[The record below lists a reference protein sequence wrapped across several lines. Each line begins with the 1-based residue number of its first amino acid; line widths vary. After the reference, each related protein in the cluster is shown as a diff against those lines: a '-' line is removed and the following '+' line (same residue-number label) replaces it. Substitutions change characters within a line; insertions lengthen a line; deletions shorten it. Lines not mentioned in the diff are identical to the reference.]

1 MSKIQYQWSIVSIG
15 NYIKITNDTD
25 NSIYVPQNTITLSK
39 IDNNTIELN
48 LLAENTIL
56 KINYIDVI
64 NPISISADDL
74 LINLS
79 SLIYKSAAIST
90 GGVLSIA
97 STLTGYVSGSGVISS
112 NDSILSAIQKLNGN
126 IYNKQD
132 IITLTTTG
140 NSGSSTL
147 ISSTLNIPTYTLSGL
162 GGISLTSLSVI
173 SPLLYNNLTGV
184 FSIQVSNS
192 IQNGYL
198 SSTDWNTFNNKQT
211 ALNGT
216 GFVKITG
223 TTISYDN
230 SSYYLASNPN
240 NYITLT
246 ALSSTITGLTYTN
259 TTGIF
264 SLTTGYVIPTTT
276 DQTNWN
282 IAYSNRITS
291 LTVTGNSGSS
301 TLISNVLNIPTYTL
315 SGLDGQSLSTNLTSL
330 SALTF
335 VSTSFVKMSAT
346 GTFVLDT
353 NTYLTSNQTITLSG
367 DVTGTGT
374 TSITTSITDSIIN
387 SKLLTG
393 YVSGAGTITATDSIL
408 QAIQKLNGN
417 ISWILITVDF
427 GTVSLNEKTF
437 NIIDVNCLTTSIIDI
452 YIHIIKV
459 YWKLILEY
467 L

>member
-1 MSKIQYQWSIVSIG
+1 
-15 NYIKITNDTD
+15 
-25 NSIYVPQNTITLSK
+25 
-39 IDNNTIELN
+39 
-48 LLAENTIL
+48 
-56 KINYIDVI
+56 
-64 NPISISADDL
+64 
-74 LINLS
+74 
-79 SLIYKSAAIST
+79 
-90 GGVLSIA
+90 
-97 STLTGYVSGSGVISS
+97 
-112 NDSILSAIQKLNGN
+112 
-126 IYNKQD
+126 
-132 IITLTTTG
+132 
-140 NSGSSTL
+140 
-147 ISSTLNIPTYTLSGL
+147 
-162 GGISLTSLSVI
+162 
-173 SPLLYNNLTGV
+173 LYNNLTGV